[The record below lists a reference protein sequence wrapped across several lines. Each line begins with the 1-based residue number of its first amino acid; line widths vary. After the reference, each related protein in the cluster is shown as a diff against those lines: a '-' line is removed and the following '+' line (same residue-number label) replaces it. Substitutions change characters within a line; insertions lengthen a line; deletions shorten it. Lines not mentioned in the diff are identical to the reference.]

1 MAPVVVDE
9 PGGGVDVQGGA
20 ADDEHVRLGDGPDG
34 VVQKLLVQPLFV
46 QDHVGFD
53 GAAALAAG
61 HALAVEHEVE
71 VIEFPAALT
80 IVPVDAAVELQH
92 PLAAGGLM
100 EPVDV
105 LGDDGAELALGLPL
119 RQLFV
124 GGIRLGT
131 GDQQLGPVETEKFF
145 GVAFVERMA

>member
-1 MAPVVVDE
+1 
-9 PGGGVDVQGGA
+9 
-20 ADDEHVRLGDGPDG
+20 
-34 VVQKLLVQPLFV
+34 
-46 QDHVGFD
+46 
-53 GAAALAAG
+53 
-61 HALAVEHEVE
+61 
-71 VIEFPAALT
+71 
-80 IVPVDAAVELQH
+80 
-92 PLAAGGLM
+92 M